1 MIAIEP
7 APLLIALSV
16 GVALLAGRLLS
27 ARASLPVGLLGAVVG
42 ALVLQVAAER
52 LLGGLYPVGGTAWPA
67 PLIGALLG
75 ERLTARIATDWERGQ
90 RP

>member
-1 MIAIEP
+1 MIEP

-16 GVALLAGRLLS
+16 GVALLVGRLLS

-42 ALVLQVAAER
+42 ALMLQVAAER

>member
-1 MIAIEP
+1 MIEP

-42 ALVLQVAAER
+42 ALLLQVAAER

-75 ERLTARIATDWERGQ
+75 ERLTARVATDWERGQ

>member
-1 MIAIEP
+1 VIEP

-16 GVALLAGRLLS
+16 GVALLTGRLLS
-27 ARASLPVGLLGAVVG
+27 ARAALPVALLGAVVG
-42 ALVLQVAAER
+42 ALLLQVAAER

>member
-1 MIAIEP
+1 
-7 APLLIALSV
+7 
-16 GVALLAGRLLS
+16 
-27 ARASLPVGLLGAVVG
+27 VVG
-42 ALVLQVAAER
+42 ALLFQVAAER

-67 PLIGALLG
+67 PLVGAILG

>member
-1 MIAIEP
+1 MIEP

-27 ARASLPVGLLGAVVG
+27 ARASLPVALLGAVVG
-42 ALVLQVAAER
+42 ALLFQVAAER
-52 LLGGLYPVGGTAWPA
+52 RRAGLYPVGGTAWPA

>member
-1 MIAIEP
+1 MIEP

-27 ARASLPVGLLGAVVG
+27 ARASLPVGLLGATVG
-42 ALVLQVAAER
+42 ALLFQVAAER

-67 PLIGALLG
+67 PLVGAIFG

>member
-1 MIAIEP
+1 MIEP

-16 GVALLAGRLLS
+16 GVALLTGKLLS
-27 ARASLPVGLLGAVVG
+27 ARASLPIALLGAVVG
-42 ALVLQVAAER
+42 ALLLQVAAER

-67 PLIGALLG
+67 PLVGAILG
-75 ERLTARIATDWERGQ
+75 ERLTARIATDWGRGQ

>member
-1 MIAIEP
+1 MIEP
-7 APLLIALSV
+7 APILFALCV
-16 GVALLAGRLLS
+16 GVALLTGRLLAS
-27 ARASLPVGLLGAVVG
+27 RASLPIGLLGAVAG
-42 ALVLQVAAER
+42 ALALQVAAER

-67 PLIGALLG
+67 PLVGAILG

>member
-1 MIAIEP
+1 MIEP

-16 GVALLAGRLLS
+16 GVALLIGRLLT
-27 ARASLPVGLLGAVVG
+27 ARASLPVGLFGTVVG
-42 ALVLQVAAER
+42 ALLLQVAAER

-67 PLIGALLG
+67 PLVGAILG

>member
-1 MIAIEP
+1 MIEP

-27 ARASLPVGLLGAVVG
+27 ARAALPVALLGAVVG
-42 ALVLQVAAER
+42 ALLLQVVAER
-52 LLGGLYPVGGTAWPA
+52 LLGGLYPVGGTEWPA
-67 PLIGALLG
+67 PHIGALLG

>member
-1 MIAIEP
+1 MIEP
-7 APLLIALSV
+7 APFLIALSV
-16 GVALLAGRLLS
+16 GVALLTRRLLS
-27 ARASLPVGLLGAVVG
+27 TRASLPVALLGAVVG
-42 ALVLQVAAER
+42 ALLLQVAAER

>member
-1 MIAIEP
+1 MIEP
-7 APLLIALSV
+7 APLLLALCV
-16 GVALLAGRLLS
+16 GVALLAGRLHS
-27 ARASLPVGLLGAVVG
+27 ARASLPVGLLGATAG
-42 ALVLQVAAER
+42 ALLFQIAADR

>member
-1 MIAIEP
+1 MIEP

-27 ARASLPVGLLGAVVG
+27 ARASLPVALLGAVVG
-42 ALVLQVAAER
+42 ALLLQVAAER

-75 ERLTARIATDWERGQ
+75 ERLTARIAIDWERGQ

>member
-1 MIAIEP
+1 MIEP

-16 GVALLAGRLLS
+16 GVALLTGRLLS
-27 ARASLPVGLLGAVVG
+27 ARASLPIAILGAVVG
-42 ALVLQVAAER
+42 ALLLQVAAER

-67 PLIGALLG
+67 PLVGAILG
-75 ERLTARIATDWERGQ
+75 ERLTARIATDWARGQ

>member
-1 MIAIEP
+1 MIEP

-16 GVALLAGRLLS
+16 GVALLAGWLLS
-27 ARASLPVGLLGAVVG
+27 ARAALPVGLLGAVVG
-42 ALVLQVAAER
+42 ALLFQVAAER

>member
-1 MIAIEP
+1 MIEP
-7 APLLIALSV
+7 GPLLIALSV

-27 ARASLPVGLLGAVVG
+27 RRASVPVALFGAVLGAL
-42 ALVLQVAAER
+42 ALQLVAER

-67 PLIGALLG
+67 PLVGALLG
-75 ERLTARIATDWERGQ
+75 ERLTARISSDWERGQ

>member
-1 MIAIEP
+1 MIEP

-27 ARASLPVGLLGAVVG
+27 ARASLPIGLLGTVAG
-42 ALVLQVAAER
+42 AMLFQVAAER
-52 LLGGLYPVGGTAWPA
+52 LVGGLYPVGGTAWPA

>member
-1 MIAIEP
+1 MIEP

-75 ERLTARIATDWERGQ
+75 ERLTARIAIDWERGQ

>member
-1 MIAIEP
+1 MIEP
-7 APLLIALSV
+7 APLLVALSV

-27 ARASLPVGLLGAVVG
+27 ARASLPIALLGAVVG
-42 ALVLQVAAER
+42 ALLLQVTAER

-75 ERLTARIATDWERGQ
+75 ERLTARIAKDWERGQ

>member
-1 MIAIEP
+1 MIEP
-7 APLLIALSV
+7 APLLIALAV
-16 GVALLAGRLLS
+16 GVALLARRLLS
-27 ARASLPVGLLGAVVG
+27 TRASLPVALFGAVVG
-42 ALVLQVAAER
+42 AVLLQVAAER

>member
-1 MIAIEP
+1 MIEP

-16 GVALLAGRLLS
+16 GVALLTRRLLS
-27 ARASLPVGLLGAVVG
+27 TRASLPIALLGAVVG
-42 ALVLQVAAER
+42 ALLLQVAAER

-75 ERLTARIATDWERGQ
+75 ERLTARVATDWERGQ

>member
-1 MIAIEP
+1 MIEP

-16 GVALLAGRLLS
+16 GVALLTGRLLS
-27 ARASLPVGLLGAVVG
+27 ARASLPIALLGAVVG
-42 ALVLQVAAER
+42 ALLLQVAAER

-67 PLIGALLG
+67 PLVGAILG
-75 ERLTARIATDWERGQ
+75 ERLTAWIAADWARGQ

>member
-1 MIAIEP
+1 MIEP

-27 ARASLPVGLLGAVVG
+27 ARASLPVALLGAVVG
-42 ALVLQVAAER
+42 ALLLQVAAER
-52 LLGGLYPVGGTAWPA
+52 LLGGLYPVGCTAWPA

>member
-1 MIAIEP
+1 MIEP

-42 ALVLQVAAER
+42 ALLLQVAAER

>member
-1 MIAIEP
+1 MIEP
-7 APLLIALSV
+7 APLLIALCV
-16 GVALLAGRLLS
+16 GVALLSGRLLS

-42 ALVLQVAAER
+42 SLVFQVAAER

-67 PLIGALLG
+67 PLLGAIVG

>member
-1 MIAIEP
+1 MIEP
-7 APLLIALSV
+7 APLLIVLSV

-27 ARASLPVGLLGAVVG
+27 ARASLPVALLGAVVG
-42 ALVLQVAAER
+42 ALLLQVAAER

>member
-1 MIAIEP
+1 MIEP

-27 ARASLPVGLLGAVVG
+27 ARASLPVALLGAVVG
-42 ALVLQVAAER
+42 ALLLQVAAER
-52 LLGGLYPVGGTAWPA
+52 LLGGLYAVGGTAWPA

>member
-1 MIAIEP
+1 MIEP

-16 GVALLAGRLLS
+16 GVALLVGRLLS

-42 ALVLQVAAER
+42 ALLLQVAAER

-75 ERLTARIATDWERGQ
+75 ERLTARVATDWERGQ

>member
-1 MIAIEP
+1 MIEP

-16 GVALLAGRLLS
+16 GVALLIRRLLS
-27 ARASLPVGLLGAVVG
+27 TRASFPVALLGAVVG
-42 ALVLQVAAER
+42 ALLLQVAAER

>member
-1 MIAIEP
+1 MIEP
-7 APLLIALSV
+7 APLLIGLSV
-16 GVALLAGRLLS
+16 AVALLVGRLLS

-42 ALVLQVAAER
+42 ALLLQVAAER

-75 ERLTARIATDWERGQ
+75 ERLTARVATDWERGQ

>member
-1 MIAIEP
+1 MIEP
-7 APLLIALSV
+7 APLLLALCV

-27 ARASLPVGLLGAVVG
+27 ARASLPVGLLGATAG
-42 ALVLQVAAER
+42 ALLFQIAADR

>member
-1 MIAIEP
+1 MIEP

-16 GVALLAGRLLS
+16 GVALLVGRLLS

-42 ALVLQVAAER
+42 ALLLQVAAER

>member
-1 MIAIEP
+1 MIEP

-16 GVALLAGRLLS
+16 AVALLAGRMLS
-27 ARASLPVGLLGAVVG
+27 TRASLSTGLVCAAAGSL
-42 ALVLQVAAER
+42 LLQVAAER

-67 PLIGALLG
+67 PMLGAILG
-75 ERLTARIATDWERGQ
+75 ERVAARIATDWRRGQ

>member
-1 MIAIEP
+1 MIEP

-16 GVALLAGRLLS
+16 GVALLVGRLLA

-42 ALVLQVAAER
+42 ALLLQVAAER

-75 ERLTARIATDWERGQ
+75 ERLTARVATDWERGQ